1 MRQGRDGGR
10 GDKVAGHLQ
19 VIPALAA
26 ASGTTMP
33 TMSYSRKEPPKQ
45 KRARGSRSWD
55 GKESPSKVPPRSPA
69 SPLQPS
75 K

>member
-19 VIPALAA
+19 VVPALAA

-33 TMSYSRKEPPKQ
+33 TGLPVLRQEGATRTKEGQ
-45 KRARGSRSWD
+45 GF
-55 GKESPSKVPPRSPA
+55 
-69 SPLQPS
+69 
-75 K
+75 